1 MLDPHYLLTVG
12 DSLANQFFELETEIL
27 IDIAKRIKA
36 SNLTM
41 SSTAQYQIM
50 KLQQLG
56 LQTEYIN
63 QMLAQLLGVS
73 EEQVAQ
79 IMNDSAY
86 ESIREDMKIYKE
98 ADMLDGRTVDLTE
111 QVKAGTNAL
120 KGELT
125 NLCQTTV
132 QTANKRY
139 MDLLDKAYLSVSSG
153 LLSPQQATDQ
163 AIKEL
168 AKDGLQMVDYKSG
181 AHRQLDSAVRVAV
194 RTATTKNACACQEQV
209 MDDLDVNLV
218 EVSSHMGARPSHA
231 KWQGKI
237 YWRKKKYGNYKN
249 FEDATRYGHGDGL
262 GGWNCRHQFYPY
274 IPGVSEKTYEPYRL
288 TENKEQYELEQKQR
302 YNERMIR
309 EWKRRQQI
317 MESAG
322 LDSTYERSKV
332 REWQKKNKALI
343 DAHSDILKR
352 DYSRE
357 KAYLASKPS
366 KKDSIL
372 DLGLENFKKK
382 ERPYSVTEDLT
393 LTNPNFGKSEGYNYN
408 CQRAIATYEARR
420 RGRDVTAL
428 PCDPNDDTDLLPLMD
443 KTVGWPSVFKD
454 AKLLKCGANPKEYIA
469 SKLNEW
475 GVGSRAAIRIVYRS
489 KDGKSHGHVFVAE
502 QRRDG
507 THYIDPETADDD
519 VSRYFN
525 LNLEDEATYVMRM
538 DDKEMTDL
546 LDECCVDRRTGRDT

>member
-1 MLDPHYLLTVG
+1 MLDPRYLLTVG

-27 IDIAKRIKA
+27 IDIAKRLKA
-36 SNLTM
+36 NDLNM
-41 SSTAQYQIM
+41 VSTAQYQIM

-56 LQTEYIN
+56 LQTDYIN

-73 EEQVAQ
+73 DEQVAK
-79 IMNDSAY
+79 IMSDSAY
-86 ESIREDMKIYKE
+86 ESIREDMKIYQE

-120 KGELT
+120 KGELS

-153 LLSPQQATDQ
+153 LLSSQQAVDQ
-163 AIKEL
+163 AVKEL

-231 KWQGKI
+231 KWQGNI

-249 FEDATRYGHGDGL
+249 FEDTTRYGHGDGL

-302 YNERMIR
+302 YNERNIR

-317 MESAG
+317 MEAAG

-343 DAHSDILKR
+343 DAHADMLKR

-357 KAYLASKPS
+357 KAYLSSTEKKPTMTIS
-366 KKDSIL
+366 GKTAPKDKQEWLRKKY
-372 DLGLENFKKK
+372 EEAKK
-382 ERPYSVTEDLT
+382 EGYISALVTFKTYNQTAYKITKNIVNTSTKDGIMITGFTPHMIDRIIGNYKASNEKINDDSFAVKFGIVGTRKGVKFKYVVDCLK
-393 LTNPNFGKSEGYNYN
+393 NGKSSGVKIDKKGKKSITYRTDK
-408 CQRAIATYEARR
+408 CQVSIN
-420 RGRDVTAL
+420 
-428 PCDPNDDTDLLPLMD
+428 PDTGELLQTTPR
-443 KTVGWPSVFKD
+443 
-454 AKLLKCGANPKEYIA
+454 E
-469 SKLNEW
+469 
-475 GVGSRAAIRIVYRS
+475 
-489 KDGKSHGHVFVAE
+489 
-502 QRRDG
+502 
-507 THYIDPETADDD
+507 
-519 VSRYFN
+519 
-525 LNLEDEATYVMRM
+525 
-538 DDKEMTDL
+538 
-546 LDECCVDRRTGRDT
+546 

>member
-1 MLDPHYLLTVG
+1 MLDPRYLLTVG

-27 IDIAKRIKA
+27 IDIAKRLKA
-36 SNLTM
+36 NDLNM
-41 SSTAQYQIM
+41 VSTAQYQIM

-56 LQTEYIN
+56 LQTDYIN

-79 IMNDSAY
+79 IMSDSAY
-86 ESIREDMKIYKE
+86 ESIREDMKIYQE

-163 AIKEL
+163 AINEL
-168 AKDGLQMVDYKSG
+168 AKGGLQMVDYKSG

-249 FEDATRYGHGDGL
+249 FEQATRYGHGDGL

-288 TENKEQYELEQKQR
+288 GENKEQYELEQKQR

-309 EWKRRQQI
+309 EWKRREQI
-317 MESAG
+317 MKAAG
-322 LDSTYERSKV
+322 LDSTYEGSKV
-332 REWQKKNKALI
+332 KEWQKKNKDLI
-343 DAHSDILKR
+343 NAHPDILKR
-352 DYSRE
+352 DYGRE
-357 KAYLASKPS
+357 KAYLSSKSTKTRLTVSGRTEAKAKQEWVREKYEKAKENGDISSLVTFKTYNQTAYKITKDVVDTKTKDGIIITGFAPHVIDRIIGNYKS
-366 KKDSIL
+366 SNEKITKDSFAVKSGIT
-372 DLGLENFKKK
+372 GTRKGVKFKYIVDCLKH
-382 ERPYSVTEDLT
+382 
-393 LTNPNFGKSEGYNYN
+393 GKSSGIKVDKQGRKSITYKTDK
-408 CQRAIATYEARR
+408 CQVSINPDTGELLQ
-420 RGRDVTAL
+420 VT
-428 PCDPNDDTDLLPLMD
+428 
-443 KTVGWPSVFKD
+443 
-454 AKLLKCGANPKEYIA
+454 PKE
-469 SKLNEW
+469 
-475 GVGSRAAIRIVYRS
+475 
-489 KDGKSHGHVFVAE
+489 
-502 QRRDG
+502 
-507 THYIDPETADDD
+507 
-519 VSRYFN
+519 
-525 LNLEDEATYVMRM
+525 
-538 DDKEMTDL
+538 
-546 LDECCVDRRTGRDT
+546 